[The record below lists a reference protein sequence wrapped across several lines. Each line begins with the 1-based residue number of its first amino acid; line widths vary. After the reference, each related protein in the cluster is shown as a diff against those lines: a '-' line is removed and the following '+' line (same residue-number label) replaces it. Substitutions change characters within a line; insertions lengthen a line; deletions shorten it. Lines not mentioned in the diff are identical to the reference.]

1 MGPHLADHGLVPRLV
16 ISSTAVRARTTAEL
30 AIESGDWG
38 SELWLEPGFYGS
50 SVDEVVDL
58 VSRKWPDLGLPDGSG
73 WDLLPDIKAAL
84 PNSRLVILTGQ
95 DATQIDLRKVDSVL
109 LKSGITPRELLAAIQ
124 AGLRGPA

>member
-58 VSRKWPDLGLPDGSG
+58 VSISPEVDRLIIVGHQPTWGS
-73 WDLLPDIKAAL
+73 
-84 PNSRLVILTGQ
+84 LVTHLTGEPIEMKT
-95 DATQIDLRKVDSVL
+95 ATVAVVAMPVTSWGDIRSVRG
-109 LKSGITPRELLAAIQ
+109 SLA
-124 AGLRGPA
+124 GVHRPPPEDRGSP